1 MAKTNSAL
9 ARAFEAQLLKD
20 GEGVVKRWK
29 DALDSDKAPAVE
41 GAMDR
46 YVLAQMLENA
56 ASVLGTEAVTT
67 NTSSGVVGSTYQAPV
82 LGMIRQVYPRLMAP
96 YISSIQPISM
106 PTAIGYK
113 LDLQRDDQSDLYDHN
128 TWAASET
135 YADHGTGE
143 GATIGKGTRMSLST
157 FSVAVGTPKKL
168 RTEATLELTQDLR
181 ATHNLDA
188 QELLRQAAV
197 DEIAF
202 EIDAML
208 VRKAYE
214 AATAHRTVTFGAAP
228 GTGGWTSQT
237 WAQRLQRAILQ
248 ADNAIYNSR
257 GRNATFLICGSNA
270 ALELADLNTF
280 KMDAGFVDNE
290 VASYGI
296 ERVGTLNSRYTV
308 LRSRIVPADEIL
320 VGRKGDNILD
330 AGLFYLPY
338 VALFISDPEFDVI
351 TQKFHRS
358 FQSRFAT
365 HVASNE
371 YFAKVVLDENATG
384 ISES

>member
-1 MAKTNSAL
+1 MSAL
-9 ARAFEAQLLKD
+9 AKAFEAQLMES
-20 GEGVVKRWK
+20 GAAVTERWE
-29 DALDSDKAPAVE
+29 DVLDSDKAPKVTSKL
-41 GAMDR
+41 DR
-46 YVLAQMLENA
+46 YILAQLMDTA
-56 ASVLGTEAVTT
+56 ASVLQVNEAVTV
-67 NTSSGVVGSTYQAPV
+67 NTSTGVVGANYQVPI
-82 LGMIRQVYPRLMAP
+82 LGMIRQIYPRLMAP
-96 YISSIQPISM
+96 FISSIQPISM
-106 PTAIGYK
+106 PTAMGYK
-113 LDLQRDDQSDLYDHN
+113 LELQRDDLSEIHDHAS
-128 TWAASET
+128 WAASET
-135 YADHGTGE
+135 YADHTTGE
-143 GATIGKGTRMSLST
+143 GQPITKGTRIGLST
-157 FSVAVGTPKKL
+157 FNVAVGTPKKL

-208 VRKAYE
+208 VRKVYQ
-214 AATAHRTVTFGAAP
+214 AAAAHKTVTFGKAP
-228 GTGGWTSQT
+228 TLGGWTAGT

-270 ALELADLNTF
+270 ALELTDLNSF
-280 KMDAGFVDNE
+280 KMDTGFADNE
-290 VASYGI
+290 VAGYGL

-308 LRSRIVPADEIL
+308 LRSRIVPTNEIL

-338 VALFISDPEFDVI
+338 VALFISEPEFDVV

-371 YFAKVVLDENATG
+371 YFSRVVINEAATG
-384 ISES
+384 ISEV

>member
-1 MAKTNSAL
+1 MSAL
-9 ARAFEAQLLKD
+9 AKAYEAQLMES
-20 GEGVVKRWK
+20 GASVTERWE
-29 DALDSDKAPAVE
+29 DVLNSDKAPKVTSKL
-41 GAMDR
+41 DR
-46 YVLAQMLENA
+46 YILAQLMDTA
-56 ASVLGTEAVTT
+56 ATVLQVNEAVTV
-67 NTSSGVVGSTYQAPV
+67 NTSTGVVGANYQVPI
-82 LGMIRQVYPRLMAP
+82 LGMIRQIYPRLMAP
-96 YISSIQPISM
+96 FISSIQPISM
-106 PTAIGYK
+106 PTAMGYK
-113 LDLQRDDQSDLYDHN
+113 LDLQRDDQSDIYDHAS
-128 TWAASET
+128 WAASET
-135 YADHGTGE
+135 YADHTAGE
-143 GATIGKGTRMSLST
+143 GQPITKGTRIGLST
-157 FSVAVGTPKKL
+157 FNVAVGTPKKL

-208 VRKAYE
+208 VRKVYQ
-214 AATAHRTVTFGAAP
+214 AAAAHKTVTFGKAP
-228 GTGGWTSQT
+228 TTGGWTSGT

-257 GRNATFLICGSNA
+257 GRNATFLICGSTA
-270 ALELADLNTF
+270 ALELTDLNSF
-280 KMDAGFVDNE
+280 KMDTGFADTE
-290 VASYGI
+290 AASYGL

-308 LRSRIVPADEIL
+308 LRSRIVPANEIL

-338 VALFISDPEFDVI
+338 VALFISEPEFDVV

-371 YFAKVVLDENATG
+371 YFARVVINEAATG
-384 ISES
+384 ISEV